1 MEREVDSGHRR
12 NKTKEWRE
20 VKWTPR
26 NNNKDGEKKVQTMDT
41 VETKRRGKEREVD
54 REPKKDAEEEGKWK
68 VSQLEGFDEGMGS
81 GHWTVRLGKDLEKGR
96 GWTVRCQTNLENKNS
111 GKQEKVETQKENEV
125 DKRK

>member
-1 MEREVDSGHRR
+1 
-12 NKTKEWRE
+12 
-20 VKWTPR
+20 
-26 NNNKDGEKKVQTMDT
+26 
-41 VETKRRGKEREVD
+41 
-54 REPKKDAEEEGKWK
+54 
-68 VSQLEGFDEGMGS
+68 MGS